1 MTLAAEPVG
10 DDSTEYIAGFEYVNY
25 KQAVKAA
32 EEVDLS
38 NDPLY
43 LYDQPLEGKRFGGG
57 SGA

>member
-10 DDSTEYIAGFEYVNY
+10 DDSAEYIAGFEYINY
-25 KQAVKAA
+25 KQALKPAK
-32 EEVDLS
+32 EVDLS

-43 LYDQPLEGKRFGGG
+43 MYDQPLEGRRFGGR